1 LALTVEDLTF
11 AYEGRPVLENIGF
24 RAPKGEFTV
33 LLGKNGSGK
42 STLLKCLA
50 GLVPFQKG
58 RIAVLGKDLRRLPLS
73 ERAKLIGYLPQFHQ
87 PVFPFTV
94 EEVVL
99 TGRAAYVYFTP
110 AKQDKA
116 KAEQAMERVGLE
128 AFRKRPYSEL
138 SGGERQLVLIAR
150 LLAQEPRII
159 LLDEPLT
166 HLDLPNQI
174 RFLKMIKEFTA
185 SGLTVLAVL
194 HELNSALLHGN
205 HFIFLKEGR
214 VRTLKAGE
222 NPWDGGLLSEVYGTP
237 VETVPFRER
246 FLVIPQ

>member
-1 LALTVEDLTF
+1 LALMVEELTF
-11 AYEGRPVLENIGF
+11 AYEGRPVLENIGL
-24 RAPKGEFTV
+24 RAPEGEFTV

-58 RIAVLGKDLRRLPLS
+58 RIAVLGKDLRRLPLR

-110 AKQDKA
+110 AKQDKL
-116 KAEQAMERVGLE
+116 KADQAMERVGLGD
-128 AFRKRPYSEL
+128 FRKRPYSEL

-174 RFLKMIKEFTA
+174 RFLKMIKEFTD

-194 HELNSALLHGN
+194 HELNSALLHGD

-214 VRTLKAGE
+214 VRPLATGE
-222 NPWDGGLLSEVYGTP
+222 NPWDAGLLSEVYGTP

-246 FLVIPQ
+246 FLVIPR